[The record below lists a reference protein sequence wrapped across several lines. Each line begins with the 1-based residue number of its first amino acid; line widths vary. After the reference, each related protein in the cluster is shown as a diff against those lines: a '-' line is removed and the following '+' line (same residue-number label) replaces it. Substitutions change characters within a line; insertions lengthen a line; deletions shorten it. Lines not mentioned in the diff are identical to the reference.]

1 MKLNIVFD
9 QTEELT
15 GKKVKRSLTFNN
27 LNGNPTDDKI
37 KSFVHAVM
45 RFMNNVDD
53 YRIYKIQTVEVI

>member
-1 MKLNIVFD
+1 MKLNIVFE

-27 LNGNPTDDKI
+27 LNGNPEDDKI
-37 KSFVHAVM
+37 KQFVSAIM
-45 RFMNNVDD
+45 RLMTNVEE